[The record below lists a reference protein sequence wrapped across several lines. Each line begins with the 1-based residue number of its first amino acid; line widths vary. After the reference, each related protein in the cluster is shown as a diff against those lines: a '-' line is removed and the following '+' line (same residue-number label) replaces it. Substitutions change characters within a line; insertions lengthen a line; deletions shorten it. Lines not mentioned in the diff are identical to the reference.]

1 MQKEENTPVML
12 EVAHLKK
19 DFHMHLVDGR
29 VISPLEDISFHVQR
43 GELFMIGG
51 KSGAG
56 KTTILKCIYRTYL
69 TTGGAIW
76 YDSQQFGRVDI
87 ATASEECIMQLRAR
101 ELGYCSQFLK
111 VLPRVPAL
119 DVIAEPLIQCGVPRQ
134 DALAEAARWLRRLQ
148 IEESRWQAS
157 PITFSGGEQQRV
169 NLARAFIAAPRFLLL
184 DEPTA
189 SLDAVSKALVL
200 DIIAEAKEAGVTIL
214 AVSHDMATMERQA
227 DGVYYI

>member
-1 MQKEENTPVML
+1 MQASPLL
-12 EVAHLKK
+12 EVRHLKK

-29 VISPLEDISFHVQR
+29 VINPFADISFRVQQ
-43 GELFMIGG
+43 GQLFIVGG
-51 KSGAG
+51 RSGAG

-69 TTGGAIW
+69 TTGGEIW
-76 YDSQQFGRVDI
+76 YDSLQFGRVNI
-87 ATASEECIMQLRAR
+87 VTASEDMIMALRTR

-119 DVIAEPLIQCGVPRQ
+119 DVTAEPLIACGVPREE
-134 DALAEAARWLRRLQ
+134 ALDEAAHWLQRLR

-169 NLARAFIAAPRFLLL
+169 NVARAFIAAPRFLLL

-189 SLDAVSKALVL
+189 SLDGISKSVVL
-200 DIIAEAKEAGVTIL
+200 EIIQEAKAAGVTIL
-214 AVSHDMATMERQA
+214 AVSHDIVSMQSLA
-227 DGVYYI
+227 DEIYQLEA